1 MPPTIHHLLIALL
14 AGLLLAGCNSEP
26 AGVAAPAAAPVVARD
41 PHAGHDHGPEGPK
54 KEEIEDLFADAK
66 APSHDDHAGH
76 DDHDDHAGEKADS
89 HDDHAGEAI
98 AGKDDHAGHDHG
110 AGPGAGN
117 CPEHGIPEAEDALCQ
132 PQLMATLRPG
142 QGLKVRLATPDG
154 AAKIGVVASTPQPAG
169 EAGTPL
175 PGQVVFNRNR
185 LARLTPQ
192 LSGVVKKIH
201 VTLGQ
206 QVKAGQLL
214 AELAAPE
221 VAALRASLAT
231 AQSRLQLAEAN
242 YLREQE
248 LLAKGVSS
256 RLEFEQA
263 EAERR
268 QAQSAVT
275 QSRQQLQDHGVDAAT
290 LKGLSGS
297 TLALRAPF
305 AGTVTEIASIAGEAV
320 GPESSLLTL
329 ADLDTLWVELSVPE
343 DRLLDLQP
351 GAGVQLAF
359 ASLPGRAFNGKVFW
373 VAPALDEK
381 TRMLKALAEIDN
393 SAGLLKSGLF
403 GEARLAGKSSATALS
418 VPADALQTIDGQ
430 PYLFIEL
437 EKDLFELRRVETAG
451 RQRGAV
457 LISLGLTPAD
467 RVVTAQG
474 FALKSELLKSRL
486 GASCADH

>member
-1 MPPTIHHLLIALL
+1 MRPTIHHLLIALL
-14 AGLLLAGCNSEP
+14 AGLLLAGCQSEP
-26 AGVAAPAAAPVVARD
+26 AAVATAAAPPAARD
-41 PHAGHDHGPEGPK
+41 SHADQDHGSAEAK
-54 KEEIEDLFADAK
+54 KAEIDDLFDDDDSEQGHAD
-66 APSHDDHAGH
+66 H
-76 DDHDDHAGEKADS
+76 DDHDDHDDEKTAG
-89 HDDHAGEAI
+89 H
-98 AGKDDHAGHDHG
+98 DDHAGHDHG
-110 AGPGAGN
+110 AEPSTEA
-117 CPEHGIPEAEDALCQ
+117 CPEHGIAEVEDALCQ
-132 PQLMATLRPG
+132 PQLIDKLRPG
-142 QGLKVRLATPDG
+142 QGLKVRLATADG
-154 AAKIGVVASTPQPAG
+154 AAKIGISVSQPQPAG
-169 EAGTPL
+169 ESGTPF

-192 LSGVVKKIH
+192 LSGVVKKLH

-221 VAALRASLAT
+221 VAALRASLT
-231 AQSRLQLAEAN
+231 SAQSRQQLAETN

-268 QAQSAVT
+268 QAQSAAA
-275 QSRQQLQDHGVDAAT
+275 QARQQLQDHGVDAAT

-320 GPESSLLTL
+320 GLENSLLTL
-329 ADLDTLWVELSVPE
+329 ADLSSLWVELSVPE

-351 GAGVQLAF
+351 GAEVNLAF
-359 ASLPGRAFNGKVFW
+359 ASLPGRAFAGKVFW
-373 VAPALDEK
+373 VAPALDDK
-381 TRMLKALAEIDN
+381 TRMLKALAEVDN
-393 SAGLLKSGLF
+393 RDGLLKSGLF
-403 GEARLAGKSSATALS
+403 GEARLAGQGSATALA
-418 VPADALQTIDGQ
+418 VPVDALQTIDGL

-437 EKDLFELRRVETAG
+437 EQDLFELRRVETGG

-457 LISLGLTPAD
+457 LISLGLTPED

>member
-1 MPPTIHHLLIALL
+1 MRPTFSQLLIALL
-14 AGLLLAGCNSEP
+14 AGLLLAGCQSESAP
-26 AGVAAPAAAPVVARD
+26 VATPSAPAAAVGNPQETKDNKAEID
-41 PHAGHDHGPEGPK
+41 DLFGDADAEGGHDDHDGHDDHEGHDDHAGEAPAAKDEHAGHDHGP
-54 KEEIEDLFADAK
+54 
-66 APSHDDHAGH
+66 
-76 DDHDDHAGEKADS
+76 
-89 HDDHAGEAI
+89 
-98 AGKDDHAGHDHG
+98 
-110 AGPGAGN
+110 GPGAGN
-117 CPEHGIPEAEDALCQ
+117 CPEHGIPEVEDALCQ
-132 PQLMATLRPG
+132 PQLMETLRPG
-142 QGLKVRLATPDG
+142 QGLKVRLATADG
-154 AAKIGVVASTPQPAG
+154 AAKIGIVASTPQPAG

-175 PGQVVFNRNR
+175 PAQVVFNRNR

-221 VAALRASLAT
+221 VAALRSALAT
-231 AQSRLQLAEAN
+231 AQSRQQLAEAN

-256 RLEFEQA
+256 RLEFEEA
-263 EAERR
+263 EAERLQSR
-268 QAQSAVT
+268 SAAAQA
-275 QSRQQLQDHGVDAAT
+275 RQQLQDHGVDAAT

-320 GPESSLLTL
+320 GLENSLLTL
-329 ADLDTLWVELSVPE
+329 ADLGSLWAELSVPE

-351 GAGVQLAF
+351 GAGINLAF
-359 ASLPGRAFNGKVFW
+359 ASLPGRAFSGKVFW
-373 VAPALDEK
+373 VAPGLDEK
-381 TRMLKALAEIDN
+381 TRMLKALAEVDN
-393 SAGLLKSGLF
+393 RDGLLKSGLF
-403 GEARLAGKSSATALS
+403 GEARLAGKSSATALA

-437 EKDLFELRRVETAG
+437 ERDLFELRRVETAG
-451 RQRGAV
+451 RARGAV

>member
-1 MPPTIHHLLIALL
+1 MRPTIHHLLIALL
-14 AGLLLAGCNSEP
+14 AGLLLAGCQSEP
-26 AGVAAPAAAPVVARD
+26 AAVATAAAVPAARD
-41 PHAGHDHGPEGPK
+41 SHADQDHG
-54 KEEIEDLFADAK
+54 ADAK
-66 APSHDDHAGH
+66 KAEIDDLFDDDDSEQGHADHADHG
-76 DDHDDHAGEKADS
+76 DHDDAKTAG
-89 HDDHAGEAI
+89 H
-98 AGKDDHAGHDHG
+98 DDHAGHDHG
-110 AGPGAGN
+110 AEPSIEA
-117 CPEHGIPEAEDALCQ
+117 CPEHGIPEVEDALCQ
-132 PQLMATLRPG
+132 PQLMDKLRPG
-142 QGLKVRLATPDG
+142 QGLKVRLVTADG
-154 AAKIGVVASTPQPAG
+154 AAKIGVSVSKPQAAG

-192 LSGVVKKIH
+192 LPGVVKKLH
-201 VTLGQ
+201 VSLGQ

-221 VAALRASLAT
+221 VAALRASLAS
-231 AQSRLQLAEAN
+231 AQSRQQLAEAN

-263 EAERR
+263 EAERLQSR
-268 QAQSAVT
+268 SAAAQA
-275 QSRQQLQDHGVDAAT
+275 RQQLQDHGVDAAT

-320 GPESSLLTL
+320 GLENSLLTL
-329 ADLDTLWVELSVPE
+329 ADLSSLWVELSVPE

-351 GAGVQLAF
+351 GVEVNLAF
-359 ASLPGRAFNGKVFW
+359 ASLPGRAFTGKVFW
-373 VAPALDEK
+373 VAPALDDK
-381 TRMLKALAEIDN
+381 TRMLKALAEVDN
-393 SAGLLKSGLF
+393 RDGLLKSGLF
-403 GEARLAGKSSATALS
+403 GEARLAGQSSATALA

-437 EKDLFELRRVETAG
+437 EQDLFELRRVETGG

-457 LISLGLTPAD
+457 LISLGLTPED